1 MITINIPNTNEVVK
15 YKPNKQNP
23 IHDQLNPSPDFFRK
37 VLLRKVQWT
46 QRKIDKYGQMFTDL
60 KQVHSLNENT
70 QSKRVLSRYIRI
82 HNQYLEKARDLEKL
96 IKDPT
101 LTNDK
106 YELLCEDIEATSH
119 TLLEEL
125 SEIIQVWKTCSIATK
140 GESQE
145 MTITPKKSNS
155 MAPKTKQKEINA
167 LLEEKV
173 IVFERE
179 IQRKINK
186 VRQMNDKKQF
196 ATIRSMKNSI
206 KEVKCFKNW
215 IKDKAH
221 DVTIRYNITQYREE
235 VIILCRQLEQYLD
248 QTMKRIEKDINT
260 LDFEEKAI
268 AYKFT
273 CNEL

>member
-1 MITINIPNTNEVVK
+1 M
-15 YKPNKQNP
+15 
-23 IHDQLNPSPDFFRK
+23 
-37 VLLRKVQWT
+37 
-46 QRKIDKYGQMFTDL
+46 
-60 KQVHSLNENT
+60 
-70 QSKRVLSRYIRI
+70 SRYIRI

-215 IKDKAH
+215 IKDKAKK
-221 DVTIRYNITQYREE
+221 
-235 VIILCRQLEQYLD
+235 C
-248 QTMKRIEKDINT
+248 KT
-260 LDFEEKAI
+260 LS
-268 AYKFT
+268 
-273 CNEL
+273 